1 MSLNFYEHEGDDLED
16 ELEDD
21 SEPYRFIPRDRQY
34 NPDKHPAMVSL
45 KLSLSDRRALEFF
58 LLCLT
63 DDRVRTEQAPFDHPS
78 LQLAN
83 GYTANGPEM
92 KEVINLIDAT
102 GQSGTA
108 EKLKQFPSDN

>member
-1 MSLNFYEHEGDDLED
+1 MIVFVPS
-16 ELEDD
+16 
-21 SEPYRFIPRDRQY
+21 
-34 NPDKHPAMVSL
+34 
-45 KLSLSDRRALEFF
+45 KLLS
-58 LLCLT
+58 T
-63 DDRVRTEQAPFDHPS
+63 HPS